1 MTISVRSARRL
12 LLIALGTIGLI
23 FVGCGGDTA
32 EALPTE
38 TAEPTAIGDGGM
50 RVASDGDSVLVHY
63 HGTLDDG
70 EVFDSSRERDPLP
83 FVVGSG
89 GVIKGFDDAVR
100 GLAVGDSV
108 TVRIP
113 PVDAYGEV
121 DETRVFDFPI
131 AQAPA
136 DIKVGDRVSVGGLPA
151 TVVEVTEET
160 VTVDGNHELAG
171 KALTFEIELVEIR

>member
-1 MTISVRSARRL
+1 M
-12 LLIALGTIGLI
+12 
-23 FVGCGGDTA
+23 
-32 EALPTE
+32 
-38 TAEPTAIGDGGM
+38 
-50 RVASDGDSVLVHY
+50 ASEGDSVLVHY

-100 GLAVGDSV
+100 GLAVGE
-108 TVRIP
+108 TVKVRLD
-113 PVDAYGEV
+113 PVDAYGET

-131 AQAPA
+131 AQAPEGLA
-136 DIKVGDRVSVGGLPA
+136 VGDRVSVGGLPA
-151 TVVEVTEET
+151 TVTEITEET